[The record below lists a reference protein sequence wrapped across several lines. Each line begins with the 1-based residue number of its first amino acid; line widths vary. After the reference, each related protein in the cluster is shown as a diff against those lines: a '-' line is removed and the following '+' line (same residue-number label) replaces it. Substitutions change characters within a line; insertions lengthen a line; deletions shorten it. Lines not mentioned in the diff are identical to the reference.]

1 MKQKPEKLFIRIL
14 EVAVE
19 TICFICISYLLECAI
34 YSFGRHPL
42 FILFFA
48 VNCWAISHYWEAL
61 RRHLSKGVSA
71 VFFVLALAICAVLLW
86 KGLLPLSQTPVQW

>member
-1 MKQKPEKLFIRIL
+1 MQQKPAKLPVCIL
-14 EVAVE
+14 ELAAE
-19 TICFICISYLLECAI
+19 TVCFICISYLLECAI
-34 YSFGRHPL
+34 YSFEHHPL

-48 VNCWAISHYWEAL
+48 VNCWAISRYWEAL

-71 VFFVLALAICAVLLW
+71 VFLILALAICAVLLW